1 MAEINVESFQQ
12 SFCRV
17 YQDSILNNCLYWT
30 CSREVLK
37 RIKYVYETAQDR
49 AAEGN
54 DLIILRKAKG
64 DEIVVGEQ
72 RYKTTGDEPAASGI
86 IT

>member
-1 MAEINVESFQQ
+1 M
-12 SFCRV
+12 
-17 YQDSILNNCLYWT
+17 
-30 CSREVLK
+30 K

-64 DEIVVGEQ
+64 DEIVVEEQ

>member
-1 MAEINVESFQQ
+1 
-12 SFCRV
+12 
-17 YQDSILNNCLYWT
+17 
-30 CSREVLK
+30 LK

>member
-1 MAEINVESFQQ
+1 MESFQQ

-30 CSREVLK
+30 GSREVLK

-64 DEIVVGEQ
+64 DEIVVGS
-72 RYKTTGDEPAASGI
+72 RGTKPRVTNPRLLGL
-86 IT
+86 